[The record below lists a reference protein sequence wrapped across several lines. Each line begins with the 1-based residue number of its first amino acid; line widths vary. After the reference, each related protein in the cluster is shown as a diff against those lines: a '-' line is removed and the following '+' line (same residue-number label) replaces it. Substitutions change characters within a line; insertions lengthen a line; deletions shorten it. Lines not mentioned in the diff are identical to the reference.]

1 MYHGGT
7 ETPEAQMTLTT
18 KLAAAMIALV
28 AITVS
33 VVGWLNYRGV
43 EQVAIP
49 RMLDRIE
56 SQAALVAADLESYVA
71 GVRGDIA
78 GFRAGSALNALMR
91 AHQAGGHDPVDG
103 ATESTWRERVANR
116 LAAEL
121 DAKPSYAMMRFIGV
135 DDNGR
140 EIVRVDRS
148 GPNGAIRKVP
158 AEWLEPMGDRSYFKE
173 TIKLRPGEVFVSW
186 LRLDRAGTETVNL
199 PRPTLR
205 VATPLFTPDGKPSGI
220 FIIDV
225 DMRPALDR
233 ISASARPGESVYLVN
248 ERGDYLLHP
257 DHAREF
263 GSELGMPIESWQS
276 DFPILAPSLGAVHS
290 VAHVVPDRAG
300 RPSGLAL
307 APAILAGNEWVAVIK
322 AAPNAVVTAS
332 AAAIQ
337 HTSVLAGLVAVL
349 CAAALAVWIAR
360 SLSRPIV
367 ELTAAVEGAG
377 RDGSASIPV
386 DASGETGVLA
396 DQKSVV

>member
-7 ETPEAQMTLTT
+7 ETREARMTLST

-43 EQVAIP
+43 EQVAVP

-56 SQAALVAADLESYVA
+56 SQAGLVAADLESYVA

-78 GFRAGSALNALMR
+78 GFRAGSTLNALIR
-91 AHQAGGHDPVDG
+91 AREAGGTDPIDG
-103 ATESTWRERVANR
+103 ATESTWRERVASR

-121 DAKPSYAMMRFIGV
+121 NAKPSYAMMRFIGI

-148 GPNGAIRKVP
+148 GPNGATRIVP
-158 AEWLEPMGDRSYFKE
+158 AEGLEPMGDRNYFKE
-173 TIKLRPGEVFVSW
+173 TIKRRPGEIFVSW
-186 LRLDRAGTETVNL
+186 LRLDRPGTEAANP

-205 VATPLFTPDGKPSGI
+205 VATPMFTPDGKLSGI

-233 ISASARPGESVYLVN
+233 VRASARPGESVYLVN

-257 DHAREF
+257 DQAREF

-276 DFPILAPSLGAVHS
+276 DFPVLVPSVGAVHS
-290 VAHVVPDRAG
+290 VAYVVPDSAG
-300 RPSGLAL
+300 RPSGIAL
-307 APAILAGNEWVAVIK
+307 APAVLAGNEWVAVIK

-337 HTSVLAGLVAVL
+337 HTSVMVGLVAVL

-360 SLSRPIV
+360 DR
-367 ELTAAVEGAG
+367 
-377 RDGSASIPV
+377 
-386 DASGETGVLA
+386 
-396 DQKSVV
+396 KSVV